1 MANHFSKGEWTYG
14 SNSDW
19 FWWAPCYLQMKFQPA
34 KSMQPQFC
42 CQKGSCDRVVF
53 LSGVSMQATD
63 VSMCSLCRKNILAHD
78 FMTDVGGTACQDV
91 KSICAEYEL
100 QTRNGICHYACLFYV
115 CVYMVSYIYM
125 HTVSM
130 YMYIYI
136 YIHVINICSPH
147 APDSTHYKSMYIY
160 ICIYIRIYGL
170 VFRVPTPPHPN
181 GMGPQVPPLP
191 FYLQAIGSIS
201 EVHPRIC

>member
-1 MANHFSKGEWTYG
+1 MASHFSKGEWTYG

-19 FWWAPCYLQMKFQPA
+19 FWWAPCYLQIEFQPA

-91 KSICAEYEL
+91 KSMCAEYEL

-115 CVYMVSYIYM
+115 CVYIVWYIYM
-125 HTVSM
+125 HTYIHSVVLSM
-130 YMYIYI
+130 YMCIYI
-136 YIHVINICSPH
+136 Y
-147 APDSTHYKSMYIY
+147 TYY
-160 ICIYIRIYGL
+160 
-170 VFRVPTPPHPN
+170 
-181 GMGPQVPPLP
+181 
-191 FYLQAIGSIS
+191 
-201 EVHPRIC
+201 